1 MTRTIIFVSHTGEI
15 SGAELVMLQLMRLAH
30 EQGFTVM
37 LACPEGPLRD
47 RARAS
52 VDFETVTL
60 PTLSL
65 RGEGGLA
72 RVLAILEVA
81 KNWRIA
87 GRIIAS
93 RAQSASSTVIV
104 NSLFALPVI
113 RLGRVPQRATWL
125 VHDTLSST
133 KQRIV
138 VRIAKPGIRRAV
150 AVSGPT
156 SLPVLS
162 LGIPPRCHDLVL

>member
-93 RAQSASSTVIV
+93 RAQSLAR
-104 NSLFALPVI
+104 P
-113 RLGRVPQRATWL
+113 
-125 VHDTLSST
+125 
-133 KQRIV
+133 
-138 VRIAKPGIRRAV
+138 
-150 AVSGPT
+150 
-156 SLPVLS
+156 
-162 LGIPPRCHDLVL
+162 

>member
-60 PTLSL
+60 PTVAQRR
-65 RGEGGLA
+65 RGSGTRPGDSRSCKELA
-72 RVLAILEVA
+72 
-81 KNWRIA
+81 NC
-87 GRIIAS
+87 
-93 RAQSASSTVIV
+93 RA
-104 NSLFALPVI
+104 
-113 RLGRVPQRATWL
+113 
-125 VHDTLSST
+125 HHC
-133 KQRIV
+133 
-138 VRIAKPGIRRAV
+138 
-150 AVSGPT
+150 VSG
-156 SLPVLS
+156 SV
-162 LGIPPRCHDLVL
+162 G

>member
-65 RGEGGLA
+65 RGKGVWHA
-72 RVLAILEVA
+72 S
-81 KNWRIA
+81 WRFSKLQ
-87 GRIIAS
+87 RIGELPGAS
-93 RAQSASSTVIV
+93 
-104 NSLFALPVI
+104 L
-113 RLGRVPQRATWL
+113 RLG
-125 VHDTLSST
+125 LS
-133 KQRIV
+133 RPA
-138 VRIAKPGIRRAV
+138 RP
-150 AVSGPT
+150 
-156 SLPVLS
+156 
-162 LGIPPRCHDLVL
+162 